1 MMRDPEPLDARE
13 RDRSQRRAL
22 TWGVSVEMRAVLR
35 AVAAA
40 VVSGGLV
47 LGAGSPA
54 LAAPGLPA
62 TGPSGQDCRHASAP
76 VPARSAALALMDPRA
91 VWPLSEGAGVTVG
104 VVDNAIDEVNPQL
117 TGAVRVIGKRT
128 TPRDCTGH
136 GTRVAGII
144 AARPRADS
152 PMVGMAPK
160 ARIVLAVAPS
170 SQGEPPSAG
179 ALAAGISAAAR
190 AGARVI
196 VVPTA
201 ISAGSSAL
209 HAAVRAAVV
218 KGALVIA
225 SAGADQFDSSG
236 QPPTYPA
243 AYPEVLAVAGVDSAG
258 NPVAGS
264 ASGPFVDLA
273 APAVGI
279 TSSAPDTGQ
288 DTEDGVTYAA
298 AFVAGTAA
306 LLRGYRP
313 DLSVTDVVARL
324 ELTATRPEAAR
335 RVDDRVGWGV
345 VDPGR
350 ALTAVLPSEG
360 AANLSP
366 PPAGQT
372 RYAPAVTMV
381 ERSDSSRR
389 VAALVATAAVT
400 AALIL
405 LWFWLLLRRRTD
417 RGRTPTGDRGA

>member
-1 MMRDPEPLDARE
+1 MTRDPEPLDARE
-13 RDRSQRRAL
+13 RNRPDRRAL
-22 TWGVSVEMRAVLR
+22 TWGVSAGMRAGLR

-40 VVSGGLV
+40 VVSGWLV

-54 LAAPGLPA
+54 LAAPGVPA
-62 TGPSGQDCRHASAP
+62 AGPSGQDCRHTSMP
-76 VPARSAALALMDPRA
+76 VRARSAALALMDPQS

-117 TGAVRVIGKRT
+117 TGAVRVIGMRT

-136 GTRVAGII
+136 GTRITGII

-196 VVPTA
+196 VVPAA

-209 HAAVRAAVV
+209 HAAVRAAVL

-279 TSSAPDTGQ
+279 TSTAPDTGQ

-298 AFVAGTAA
+298 AYVAGAAA
-306 LLRGYRP
+306 LLLGYRP
-313 DLSVTDVVARL
+313 DLSVTDVAARL
-324 ELTATRPEAAR
+324 ELTATRPEAVR

-350 ALTAVLPSEG
+350 ALTAILPSEG

-366 PPAGQT
+366 PPAAQT
-372 RYAPAVTMV
+372 RYAPAVTMA
-381 ERSDSSRR
+381 ESSDSSRLVASL
-389 VAALVATAAVT
+389 VAAATVT
-400 AALIL
+400 AALIV

-417 RGRTPTGDRGA
+417 RRRAVAR